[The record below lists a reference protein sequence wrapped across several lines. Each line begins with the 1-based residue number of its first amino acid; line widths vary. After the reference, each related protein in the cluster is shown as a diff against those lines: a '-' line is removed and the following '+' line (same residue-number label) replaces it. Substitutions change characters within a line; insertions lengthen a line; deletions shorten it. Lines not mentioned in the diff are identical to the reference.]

1 MAMPDGD
8 TSPGTLDTLLDHV
21 PAPVAIRHRGD
32 DLVVLRYASWKQRM
46 LLQQISRRS
55 GTVMQ

>member
-32 DLVVLRYASWKQRM
+32 YLVVLRYASWKQRM